1 MPSQRQGDVASDC
14 EVLTKFH
21 GWSASGNA
29 LRRIGTRM
37 RIDDDKDL
45 AEEVEGALRALG
57 IAAAY
62 PKKGDPQ
69 RIAHAVSDLRSGNG
83 ARRIEVTRRIWR
95 QSRD

>member
-1 MPSQRQGDVASDC
+1 MPSQRQGNAASDC
-14 EVLTKFH
+14 ELLTKFS
-21 GWSASGNA
+21 GWSASGNV

-45 AEEVEGALRALG
+45 AEEVESALRALG

-62 PKKGDPQ
+62 PKRGDPE

-83 ARRIEVTRRIWR
+83 AQRIEVTRRIWR